1 MTMRLLFW
9 ILMLLW
15 LIVGLG
21 GPVYW
26 AGGYSGISHIYL
38 GGNLILY
45 LLVGL
50 LGWKV
55 FGRPI
60 EG

>member
-9 ILMLLW
+9 ILMLIW
-15 LIVGLG
+15 LVVGLG
-21 GPVYW
+21 GPLYF
-26 AGGYSGISHIYL
+26 AGSGISHVYV
-38 GGNLILY
+38 GGSLILFA
-45 LLVGL
+45 LIGL

-55 FGRPI
+55 FGKPV